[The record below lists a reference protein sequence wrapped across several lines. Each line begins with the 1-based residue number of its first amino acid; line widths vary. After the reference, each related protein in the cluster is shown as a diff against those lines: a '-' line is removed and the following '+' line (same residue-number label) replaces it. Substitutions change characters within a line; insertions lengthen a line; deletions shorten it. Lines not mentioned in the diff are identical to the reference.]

1 MVIKW
6 ISLVNNKINKVCEN
20 KKILRIFKDG
30 DTYFYGDYELDIFI
44 SSKNDERIGIVLGI
58 YDVISRVISSSRG
71 WISNCDSKAVKSNYT
86 NLAEIIN
93 EFGNVSS
100 NNLRKMFPRRE
111 NLIVINSIT
120 LRNDGNF
127 KMIACETE
135 RFYYVFCFATS

>member
-1 MVIKW
+1 MVIRW
-6 ISLVNNKINKVCEN
+6 ISLVNNKIDKVCEN
-20 KKILRIFKDG
+20 KKILSIFKD
-30 DTYFYGDYELDIFI
+30 DNTYFYGDYELDIFI
-44 SSKNDERIGIVLGI
+44 SSKNDASDI
-58 YDVISRVISSSRG
+58 YLVISEVISLSRG
-71 WISNCDSKAVKSNYT
+71 WISNRGLQDAFESNYK
-86 NLAEIIN
+86 NLSEIIN

-100 NNLRKMFPRRE
+100 NNLRKIFPRRE